1 MQKSCGQWPAWA
13 RLIFDILSLNFAPFT
28 RFELSQSRNMVLKQH
43 FTLSCI
49 YYSVI
54 PSKTLSSLLGLK
66 ILNSFHHERGREWW
80 KSWDWVTDN
89 FLWQTWALAEKLR
102 SFIGFLSC
110 ERANTVTSWFITPKW
125 WSCAVPPKKPHYF
138 CGQFGA
144 FWSTIGNFWLIT

>member
-54 PSKTLSSLLGLK
+54 PSKIFSSVFAHK
-66 ILNSFHHERGREWW
+66 ILNSYQFWVWVSKNKVQQSLWTAEFFQKNIDSIITIAIKLNLAKCKRSIYCEFHAR
-80 KSWDWVTDN
+80 KSD
-89 FLWQTWALAEKLR
+89 LLAL
-102 SFIGFLSC
+102 
-110 ERANTVTSWFITPKW
+110 
-125 WSCAVPPKKPHYF
+125 
-138 CGQFGA
+138 
-144 FWSTIGNFWLIT
+144 